1 MVDCECKSAGLLF
14 EALPAT
20 SAFTFI
26 LSQGWRWLTSM
37 FPKEK
42 TKLGGRAYPAL
53 PAKDETEQMQNTIN
67 VIIYTDGSAAPNP
80 GGGGWAALLIY
91 GDAQKE
97 ISGSKAYTTNNEMEL
112 TAAVKAL
119 EALNRPCAVELHT
132 DSSYMRN
139 GITKWIYGWLKNGW
153 KTSKGT
159 PVENQALW
167 AALHELTQKHQITWK
182 WVKGHSTNAF
192 NQRVDELA
200 NEARKKKLNP
210 LP

>member
-1 MVDCECKSAGLLF
+1 MH
-14 EALPAT
+14 
-20 SAFTFI
+20 
-26 LSQGWRWLTSM
+26 
-37 FPKEK
+37 
-42 TKLGGRAYPAL
+42 
-53 PAKDETEQMQNTIN
+53 ETNQ
-67 VIIYTDGSAAPNP
+67 VVIYTDGSASPNP
-80 GGGGWAALLIY
+80 GGGGYAALLIY

-97 ISGSKAYTTNNEMEL
+97 ISGSKPHTTNNEMEL

-119 EALNRPCAVELHT
+119 ETLSRPCEVELHT

-139 GITKWIYGWLKNGW
+139 GITKWIHGWLKNGW

-167 AALHELTQKHQITWK
+167 VALYEQTQRHKINWQ
-182 WVKGHSTNAF
+182 WVKGHSTNTF
-192 NQRVDELA
+192 NQRVDVLA